1 MNIRAHTPQPMLAS
15 WRHRPVRHIA
25 GFTLVEM
32 LIVLSISAI
41 LIGVAVPSFTQFIA
55 NNAIAAQISAL
66 SSSLRQARFEALKR
80 SMRVS
85 ICPTLNPDSATP
97 SCAGSADDS
106 LGWATGWIVFTDQG
120 ARGEI
125 DGNDVV
131 ISIQPGFS
139 NSGGIIPDDPDFVFT
154 FQPNGLTMGMAS
166 RMNIQ
171 SKLAPHDPSQMITL
185 CISNQGTTRK
195 VYRSASCI

>member
-1 MNIRAHTPQPMLAS
+1 MT
-15 WRHRPVRHIA
+15 

-32 LIVLSISAI
+32 LVVFTISAI
-41 LIGVAVPSFTQFIA
+41 LLAFAVPSFTQFVA
-55 NNAIAAQISAL
+55 NNAIAGQVSAL

-85 ICPTLNPDSATP
+85 VCPTLNPDSVAPT
-97 SCAGSADDS
+97 CAGGALDSAQ
-106 LGWATGWIVFTDQG
+106 GWATGWIVFTDQG
-120 ARGEI
+120 AGGVI

-131 ISIQPGFS
+131 ISVQPSFN
-139 NSGGIIPDDPDFVFT
+139 NSGGIIPDDPSLVFT

-166 RMNIQ
+166 RLNIR
-171 SKLAPHDPSQMITL
+171 SKLAPQDPSQMTTL

-195 VYRSASCI
+195 VLHSATC